1 MSTQGT
7 LELILK
13 DEEQFTGQGELKE
26 QLPKGAAGTKPWGP
40 VTVKVMVIV
49 TVT

>member
-1 MSTQGT
+1 MSPQGT

-13 DEEQFTGQGELKE
+13 DEEQFTGQGEWKE

-40 VTVKVMVIV
+40 VKVMV
-49 TVT
+49 TVMVR